1 MMYAIVVKHEKN
13 VINYDGYTK
22 HGVTIVFFVPKNR
35 IRGPPLIN

>member
-1 MMYAIVVKHEKN
+1 MMYAIVKHEKN

-22 HGVTIVFFVPKNR
+22 RGVTIVFFVPKNG